1 MTVRETHCVMH
12 WMQLIYPV
20 NIIHHKNNCGLDLSL
35 ASAFFDPKTKK
46 NAPLCCFS
54 PSHIDSASC
63 GKHDRIMTMWWT
75 VIPYSEEQSYFNMLH
90 KLG

>member
-1 MTVRETHCVMH
+1 MTFRETHCVMH

-46 NAPLCCFS
+46 
-54 PSHIDSASC
+54 
-63 GKHDRIMTMWWT
+63 
-75 VIPYSEEQSYFNMLH
+75 MLH
-90 KLG
+90 SVVFHPGI

>member
-1 MTVRETHCVMH
+1 MTVRETHCVTP

-20 NIIHHKNNCGLDLSL
+20 NIIHHKNNCGLDLIL

-54 PSHIDSASC
+54 PRHIDPASC
-63 GKHDRIMTMWWT
+63 GKHVLLNSQDYDHVMDCHPI
-75 VIPYSEEQSYFNMLH
+75 Q
-90 KLG
+90 

>member
-46 NAPLCCFS
+46 CSTLLFVTQAYKSGFLRQTC
-54 PSHIDSASC
+54 SA
-63 GKHDRIMTMWWT
+63 
-75 VIPYSEEQSYFNMLH
+75 
-90 KLG
+90 

>member
-54 PSHIDSASC
+54 PSHIDPASC
-63 GKHDRIMTMWWT
+63 SKHVLLNSQDYDHVMDCHPI
-75 VIPYSEEQSYFNMLH
+75 Q
-90 KLG
+90 

>member
-35 ASAFFDPKTKK
+35 ASAFFDPKTKE

-54 PSHIDSASC
+54 PSHID
-63 GKHDRIMTMWWT
+63 
-75 VIPYSEEQSYFNMLH
+75 
-90 KLG
+90 LGRFPFTKKTRKFRW